1 MSRDSLLSMV
11 FKLTVTAEQRWRR
24 LKGSER
30 VGEVLR
36 GVVFKDGVNEEEHER
51 AA

>member
-1 MSRDSLLSMV
+1 MLSMV
-11 FKLTVTAEQRWRR
+11 FKLAVVAAQRWRR

-36 GVVFKDGVNEEEHER
+36 GMVFRDGVNEEERAR

>member
-1 MSRDSLLSMV
+1 MG
-11 FKLTVTAEQRWRR
+11 FKRAGVAAQRWRR

-30 VGEVLR
+30 VGEVR
-36 GVVFKDGVNEEEHER
+36 GGVVCRDGVNEEEQER